1 MSFFHCKLIFF
12 PTEQK
17 KLKMLQYHK
26 QVIWKSQ
33 GVNISQFDLIIS
45 LLTPKL
51 VFAWMVYFY
60 MYLYVFVS
68 IHVAYWI
75 VHVFLSTVL
84 C

>member
-33 GVNISQFDLIIS
+33 GVNISQFDLVIS

-51 VFAWMVYFY
+51 GLATSVCLDGKPVCMLPIGLYMYFY
-60 MYLYVFVS
+60 PLYG
-68 IHVAYWI
+68 I
-75 VHVFLSTVL
+75 
-84 C
+84 